1 MFLTREPRLHR
12 TKQKR
17 AVPSL
22 SRGSRAHPGPH
33 FFIFLKKKKQTNKQT
48 KLRDGVLTIG
58 HGRMSEK
65 KKTPNTGAA
74 AWKTTRI
81 NGTC

>member
-1 MFLTREPRLHR
+1 VGHERILVHIF
-12 TKQKR
+12 
-17 AVPSL
+17 
-22 SRGSRAHPGPH
+22 
-33 FFIFLKKKKQTNKQT
+33 FLKKKTKNKQT

-74 AWKTTRI
+74 AWKATRI